1 MSFGERIDEVS
12 VVLHVEVYESVVVEI
27 PVGPPRQRLSFLL
40 VSLSTYHGRYIYNN
54 HHQDN
59 SRPDRTE
66 KNPKGFF
73 INSSYPSRSME
84 GFLREETKSAEEQR
98 DCWTEQQEQSWTS
111 KEDCTDWCLQWDR
124 KRKIAELMILDVTR
138 FDTLIQQILKE
149 ENVDRLNH
157 QILSD
162 RCGTILKSADYTQKR
177 RLAIAS
183 GQLIW
188 IYYIL
193 NNKLLLGNS
202 VMLSIICYWIVIN
215 HILSIIHSITYD
227 PGRSISFMIVCYQLY
242 VTITNLY

>member
-1 MSFGERIDEVS
+1 MFREEGTGRIPDSCKSVLSHPHIEGQVHSEGICGSPSTSVQSSSCLRVGPGSLDHIGMSFGERIDEVS

-98 DCWTEQQEQSWTS
+98 DC
-111 KEDCTDWCLQWDR
+111 
-124 KRKIAELMILDVTR
+124 
-138 FDTLIQQILKE
+138 
-149 ENVDRLNH
+149 
-157 QILSD
+157 
-162 RCGTILKSADYTQKR
+162 
-177 RLAIAS
+177 
-183 GQLIW
+183 
-188 IYYIL
+188 
-193 NNKLLLGNS
+193 
-202 VMLSIICYWIVIN
+202 
-215 HILSIIHSITYD
+215 
-227 PGRSISFMIVCYQLY
+227 
-242 VTITNLY
+242 